1 MVKKIGIIGGLS
13 PESTVEYY
21 KIITRKYNEQKG
33 KNAFPELT
41 IESLDL
47 QEFTDLMIANDLT
60 KVLNFLLAAAES
72 LMKSGAE
79 LIILATN
86 TPHIVFN
93 ELAKKVKVPM
103 LSIME
108 ATGEAIKKQGLQKI
122 GLIGTRFT
130 MNSSY
135 YQDALEKYDI
145 EVITPTQE
153 DKKIIDTI
161 IYSELTYHILTDE
174 SRQRYLQVI
183 ERLQQKGAQGIIL
196 GCTEIPLLVKQED
209 CKIPVFD
216 TTTIHALAT
225 LQRALKD

>member
-1 MVKKIGIIGGLS
+1 
-13 PESTVEYY
+13 
-21 KIITRKYNEQKG
+21 
-33 KNAFPELT
+33 
-41 IESLDL
+41 
-47 QEFTDLMIANDLT
+47 
-60 KVLNFLLAAAES
+60 
-72 LMKSGAE
+72 
-79 LIILATN
+79 
-86 TPHIVFN
+86 
-93 ELAKKVKVPM
+93 
-103 LSIME
+103 
-108 ATGEAIKKQGLQKI
+108 TGEAIKKQGLQKI

-174 SRQRYLQVI
+174 SRQKYLQVI
-183 ERLQQKGAQGIIL
+183 EKLQQKGAQGIIL

>member
-1 MVKKIGIIGGLS
+1 M
-13 PESTVEYY
+13 
-21 KIITRKYNEQKG
+21 
-33 KNAFPELT
+33 

-47 QEFTDLMIANDLT
+47 QEFTDLMIANDMQ
-60 KVLNFLLAAAES
+60 KVLDFLLAAAER
-72 LMKSGAE
+72 LIKSGSE

-86 TPHIVFN
+86 TPHVVFN
-93 ELAKKVKVPM
+93 DLAKKVKVPM

-108 ATGEAIKKQGLQKI
+108 ATGEAIKKQGLEKI

-130 MNSSY
+130 MNFSY
-135 YQDALEKYDI
+135 YQDALEKYGI
-145 EVITPTQE
+145 EVITPTQD

-161 IYSELTYHILTDE
+161 IYSELTYHILNKD
-174 SRQRYLQVI
+174 SKQQYLEVI
-183 ERLQQKGAQGIIL
+183 DRLQQEGAQGIIL
-196 GCTEIPLLVKQED
+196 GCTEIPLLIKQED

>member
-72 LMKSGAE
+72 LMKSGVE